1 MSICTFAAIYIGSYE
16 VSLKV
21 FEIVP
26 KKKIK
31 EIDHVRSR
39 LELGRDAYSKGSIG
53 YELVESLCDVLGEFK
68 KIMDTYQVDAYQAYA
83 AAVLRGVKNEFFI
96 LDQIKIR
103 TGLDVHVLSNSEHR
117 FISYKSVAMKKEFNK
132 LIEKG
137 AAVVDIGGGGL
148 QITIFSE
155 GNVVT
160 TEHLALGTMRM
171 REQLAGKSRNL
182 AQYELQIEELVIK
195 ELEVFKSMYLEKIE
209 IENLIILGD
218 YISEIEKNVR
228 KNSDEITI
236 PVKEFV
242 KYVEKLSKRNIEQ
255 ISEELNLSNE
265 RDALIIP
272 YIMIF
277 KCMAK
282 SLEAENIWIP
292 GVNISEGI
300 VSDYAEKHH
309 YMEAAHNFDEDVL
322 SAAKMLSKRYMSYS
336 PHIDAL
342 AQMSTLIF
350 DTMKKIHGLG
360 KRERLLLQVAAILH
374 DCGKYV
380 SIANAPQCSYDI
392 IMASE
397 IIGLSHLEREIVAY
411 TVLFNTRQLDSYEEL
426 ADQLDE
432 KSYLTVAKL
441 SAILRV
447 SNAMDRSH
455 KQKFKNVKVAIKEK
469 ELVITIETLDDI
481 ALEKTLFDSKT
492 AYFENIFSMKP
503 VVKEKRVYNEK

>member
-1 MSICTFAAIYIGSYE
+1 MNICTFAAVYIGSYE
-16 VSLKV
+16 VSLKI

-26 KKKIK
+26 KKKIR

-53 YELVESLCDVLGEFK
+53 YELVESLCEVLGEFK
-68 KIMDTYQVDAYQAYA
+68 KIMDTYQVNDYQAYA
-83 AAVLRGVKNEFFI
+83 ASVLRDIENEVFI

-117 FISYKSVAMKKEFNK
+117 FISYKSVAMRKEFNK

-137 AAVVDIGGGGL
+137 TAVVDIGGGGL
-148 QITIFSE
+148 QITIFSK
-155 GNVVT
+155 GNVIT
-160 TEHLALGTMRM
+160 TEHLGIGTMRI

-182 AQYELQIEELVIK
+182 AQYELQIEELVVK
-195 ELEVFKSMYLEKIE
+195 ELEVFKAMYLKE
-209 IENLIILGD
+209 IQIDNLIILGD
-218 YISEIEKNVR
+218 YISEIDKHLKKNH
-228 KNSDEITI
+228 NELTI
-236 PVKEFV
+236 PVNEFV

-265 RDALIIP
+265 RDAMIIP
-272 YIMIF
+272 HIMIF
-277 KCMAK
+277 KCLAK
-282 SLEAENIWIP
+282 SLGAEKIWIP
-292 GVNISEGI
+292 GVNINEGI

-309 YMEAAHNFDEDVL
+309 YMEAVHNFDDDVL
-322 SAAKMLSKRYMSYS
+322 SAATMLSKRYMSYS

-342 AQMSTLIF
+342 TQMSTLIF
-350 DTMKKIHGLG
+350 DTMKKVHGLG

-380 SIANAPQCSYDI
+380 SIANAPQCSYNI

-397 IIGLSHLEREIVAY
+397 IIGLSHLEREIVAC
-411 TVLFNTRQLDSYEEL
+411 TVLFNTRQLVSYEEL
-426 ADQLDE
+426 ADKLDE
-432 KSYLTVAKL
+432 RSYMTVAKL

-455 KQKFKNVKVAIKEK
+455 KQKFKNVKAMIKDR

-481 ALEKTLFDSKT
+481 ALEKTLFANKT
-492 AYFENIFSMKP
+492 TYFENIFSMKP